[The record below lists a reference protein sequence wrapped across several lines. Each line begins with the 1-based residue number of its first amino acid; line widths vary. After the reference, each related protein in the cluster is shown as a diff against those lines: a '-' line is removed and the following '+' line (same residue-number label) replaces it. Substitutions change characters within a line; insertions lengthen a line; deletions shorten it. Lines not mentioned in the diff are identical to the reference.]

1 MEEQKDWRVPGR
13 EKLKG
18 RECLKKNKYLGH
30 LQPVG
35 SRFA

>member
-1 MEEQKDWRVPGR
+1 MEEQKDWRVTGR

-18 RECLKKNKYLGH
+18 RKCLKNKYLGH